1 MKDSS
6 TSRHSP
12 QAAPRPGA
20 GVSTGVRVAVSVAVG
35 ALAGIGLAVAGAAR
49 YAPAAGWD
57 VAVAVLLAWV
67 WFTVWPMGAEAT
79 AAHAT
84 REDPT
89 RAVTDV
95 ILLAAA
101 VISLAAVGF
110 FLVQASSA

>member
-1 MKDSS
+1 MRGSS
-6 TSRHSP
+6 RSGDRHGS
-12 QAAPRPGA
+12 AAEPNAGMPTGLRV
-20 GVSTGVRVAVSVAVG
+20 GVSALVGVLV
-35 ALAGIGLAVAGAAR
+35 GIGLALAGAAH
-49 YAPAAGWD
+49 YAPAVGWD
-57 VAVAVLLAWV
+57 VAVAVLLGWV
-67 WFTVWPMGAEAT
+67 WFSVWPMGSEAT

-110 FLVQASSA
+110 FLLQAS